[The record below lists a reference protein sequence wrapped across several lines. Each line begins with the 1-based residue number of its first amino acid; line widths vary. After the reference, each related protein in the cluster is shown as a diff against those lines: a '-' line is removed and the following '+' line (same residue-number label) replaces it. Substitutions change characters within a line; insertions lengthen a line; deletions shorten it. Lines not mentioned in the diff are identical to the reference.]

1 MLSDFITSSYLQY
14 KADTDAVASWLT
26 TTAGER
32 GYLMDLQTGNPS
44 SQNQEQQQQS
54 KRLKGKARKQARQA
68 CQSEAEAEA
77 EAEVTAPTR
86 TLPVKEFARLAN
98 YLAAATDPPVVVPA
112 SFVTSLDRA
121 ITTRREH
128 GTELSSRVPRD
139 EESRASD
146 DRHVHFIGV
155 LEHVR
160 EVLRP
165 RFARDQVKCAVAKPA
180 KKPVQKKHTQII
192 SNLANKFESPGVQEP
207 SKEFINA
214 PNVRPTTATTK
225 VEEVNHEEQNPP
237 DDVAAPPR
245 FLLLLQDYYLLRT
258 FLIHAWTQYR
268 DEVFKLECVSLATNT
283 AIDIARRMCEDVD
296 PLLEEHVKFK
306 TILAAIY
313 FDICKQSG
321 HDPMFCEQPRDIINF
336 QPYDA
341 IEGTLLPAY
350 ILLEQWRNASPNG
363 LPPEG
368 FPAVPPN
375 YPSTYD
381 PKSDRSN
388 KSGRDKFKEDHILLG
403 EIISEFLVRAISPT
417 QPFEDEFTRGLR
429 LMFDTGVIP
438 IWLVFAA
445 QVFLDIHH
453 VLRAKAKNAF
463 TNLFIYAG
471 TLEYSIKQHFE
482 FGSCTPCLKWPE
494 QNDIEFQNLLRC
506 IKQWVRSDS
515 IGAAKIRA
523 GRVAEESLRL
533 MRGHPLLCNTL
544 SLLIKTHYRF
554 EAVHGPISG
563 GLQTN
568 EVYRRSRKVRLPDN
582 VAES

>member
-14 KADTDAVASWLT
+14 KADTDAVASWLV
-26 TTAGER
+26 TTAGEC
-32 GYLMDLQTGNPS
+32 GYLMDLQTRNPS

-68 CQSEAEAEA
+68 CQAESEA
-77 EAEVTAPTR
+77 EAEVTTPTR

-112 SFVTSLDRA
+112 SFVRSLDRA
-121 ITTRREH
+121 IATRREH

-180 KKPVQKKHTQII
+180 QKPVQKHHAQII
-192 SNLANKFESPGVQEP
+192 SNLANKFESLGVQEP

-237 DDVAAPPR
+237 DDEEASFR
-245 FLLLLQDYYLLRT
+245 FLLLLQDYYLLRI
-258 FLIHAWTQYR
+258 FLIHTWTQYR

-296 PLLEEHVKFK
+296 PLFEEHVKVK
-306 TILAAIY
+306 TILIAIY
-313 FDICKQSG
+313 LAICKRSG
-321 HDPMFCEQPRDIINF
+321 HDPMFREQPRDIINF

-363 LPPEG
+363 LPTEG
-368 FPAVPPN
+368 FPAMPPK
-375 YPSTYD
+375 YPS
-381 PKSDRSN
+381 
-388 KSGRDKFKEDHILLG
+388 KSGRDKFKEDHISIRQ
-403 EIISEFLVRAISPT
+403 IISEFLVLHAISPT
-417 QPFEDEFTRGLR
+417 QPFKDEFTRRLR
-429 LMFDTGVIP
+429 LMFDT
-438 IWLVFAA
+438 
-445 QVFLDIHH
+445 
-453 VLRAKAKNAF
+453 R
-463 TNLFIYAG
+463 
-471 TLEYSIKQHFE
+471 HFK
-482 FGSCTPCLKWPE
+482 FGSSIPCLKWPE

-506 IKQWVRSDS
+506 IKQWDQLYRSSENPSWSSSRRVVQTHEGPPSPLRYFEFHYQNSLSFRDCS
-515 IGAAKIRA
+515 WTDIGRA
-523 GRVAEESLRL
+523 PNRR
-533 MRGHPLLCNTL
+533 
-544 SLLIKTHYRF
+544 
-554 EAVHGPISG
+554 
-563 GLQTN
+563 GLQKKISKSSFPRQCGRKL
-568 EVYRRSRKVRLPDN
+568 RRDVMVPT
-582 VAES
+582 A